1 MWIEKDERHHV
12 WGLCLGG
19 LMWAAS
25 AAAEAQ
31 GPLIGV
37 LPATKGG
44 TDYQAY
50 YDPVANLTW
59 MANAN
64 MKGAMTWDQAK
75 EWAAHLKIN
84 GITGWR
90 LPNAPQPDPTCDT
103 QTGGISRGFKCTGS
117 EMGNLFYNVLG
128 NVDFMDVCAKTHNC
142 NKSEGTFKNRG
153 PFKNLLIDYYWAA
166 TEDPTDID
174 SAMYFDFRFGDQR
187 EVNKLFGM
195 YAWAVH
201 SGNVGHAPVPS
212 GTAPKPNKNGVG
224 KASTNAKQEG
234 AARKGQ

>member
-1 MWIEKDERHHV
+1 
-12 WGLCLGG
+12 
-19 LMWAAS
+19 MWAAS

-84 GITGWR
+84 GITGRR

-103 QTGGISRGFKCTGS
+103 QTGGISRGFKCS
-117 EMGNLFYNVLG
+117 FSDICYLFYNFLC
-128 NVDFMDVCAKTHNC
+128 NVYFMYVNTKTHNK
-142 NKSEGTFKNRG
+142 NKNKKTNKNRR
-153 PFKNLLIDYYWAA
+153 PFKI
-166 TEDPTDID
+166 
-174 SAMYFDFRFGDQR
+174 
-187 EVNKLFGM
+187 
-195 YAWAVH
+195 
-201 SGNVGHAPVPS
+201 
-212 GTAPKPNKNGVG
+212 
-224 KASTNAKQEG
+224 
-234 AARKGQ
+234 